1 MKLRSRSFSKS
12 KNGPL
17 LYKHNMIGPKSQS
30 VWPGAFLHL
39 TPEPDFSQTC
49 TFTRIINVTVMHD
62 LNPKNL
68 HINGVFFLT
77 KCKKN
82 FFFFLHYPQN
92 AIFSQKSSCQ
102 FFPLT
107 HWHTDILTVVKSSDP
122 FRSKEWVQGTKKEN
136 PQEILKWRLETEI
149 NKTWV
154 HFPAKILSTW

>member
-1 MKLRSRSFSKS
+1 MKLRSRSFSKY

-77 KCKKN
+77 KSKKN
-82 FFFFLHYPQN
+82 FFFFCIILKMRFFLKNP
-92 AIFSQKSSCQ
+92 AVS
-102 FFPLT
+102 FFP
-107 HWHTDILTVVKSSDP
+107 WHTDILTYWQWWNHRTLFAQRSG
-122 FRSKEWVQGTKKEN
+122 SKELKK
-136 PQEILKWRLETEI
+136 
-149 NKTWV
+149 
-154 HFPAKILSTW
+154 KIPKRFWNED

>member
-68 HINGVFFLT
+68 HINGVFFFD
-77 KCKKN
+77 KIQKKL
-82 FFFFLHYPQN
+82 FFFFALSSKCDF
-92 AIFSQKSSCQ
+92 FSKIQLSVFS
-102 FFPLT
+102 PDTLT
-107 HWHTDILTVVKSSDP
+107 YWHTDSGEIIGP
-122 FRSKEWVQGTKKEN
+122 FS
-136 PQEILKWRLETEI
+136 LKGVGPR
-149 NKTWV
+149 N
-154 HFPAKILSTW
+154 